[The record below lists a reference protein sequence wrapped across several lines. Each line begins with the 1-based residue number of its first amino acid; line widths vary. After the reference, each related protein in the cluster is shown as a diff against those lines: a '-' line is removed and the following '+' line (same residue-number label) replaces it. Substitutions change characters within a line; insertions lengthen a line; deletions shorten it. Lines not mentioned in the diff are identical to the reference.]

1 MTETGR
7 RATVALLVGLGLIA
21 IAGCTDDANEP
32 TATPPVSTRPTNTP
46 TTSPTPTPTV
56 EDEAAAA
63 AEDVVRAYY
72 RAQTECLADP
82 AAVDGTCFDG
92 VAIGS
97 ELAELRNILSGAQAM
112 KTTVTGAIEVVSV
125 DLLSVSLLMDVE
137 ASPPVVPEVAF
148 DVCYDAASYDV
159 LDETGTSIVP
169 ADRVDR
175 QVLELHVLNYSYP
188 DPAQWRVGFV
198 VAPDPAE
205 PC

>member
-1 MTETGR
+1 MTGTGR
-7 RATVALLVGLGLIA
+7 RATVALLVGLGLTT

-32 TATPPVSTRPTNTP
+32 TVTPSVSTAPTNSP

-63 AEDVVRAYY
+63 AEEVVRAYY

-82 AAVDGTCFDG
+82 VRVDATCFDD

-97 ELAELRNILSGAQAM
+97 ELTALRNILSGAQAM
-112 KTTVTGAIEVVSV
+112 RTTVTGAIEVVSV
-125 DLLSVSLLMDVE
+125 DLLSVSLLMDVG

-148 DVCYDAASYDV
+148 DVCYDAAGYDV
-159 LDETGTSIVP
+159 LDETGASIVP

-175 QVLELHVLNYSYP
+175 QVLELHVLNYGYP

-198 VAPDPAE
+198 IAPDLAE